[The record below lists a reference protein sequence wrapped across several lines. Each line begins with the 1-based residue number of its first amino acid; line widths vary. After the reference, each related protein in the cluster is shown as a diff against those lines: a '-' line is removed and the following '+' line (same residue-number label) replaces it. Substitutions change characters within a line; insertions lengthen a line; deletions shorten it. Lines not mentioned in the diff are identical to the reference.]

1 MVLSTPIPI
10 LIAATV
16 TVIMSNGIP
25 DQPII
30 PRTLAAERRF
40 GIIEINAI

>member
-16 TVIMSNGIP
+16 TVIISSGMP

-30 PRTLAAERRF
+30 PRTLAADNKL
-40 GIIEINAI
+40 GIMAIRAI